1 MLPLLLPPRGA
12 QTAQLKNRSRSREE
26 INIID
31 DEIVVVVVVV
41 VADVALLRVAVVAV
55 VVVSLAVNVLKNAQ
69 RD

>member
-1 MLPLLLPPRGA
+1 MLPPRGA

-41 VADVALLRVAVVAV
+41 VADVALLLVAV
-55 VVVSLAVNVLKNAQ
+55 VVALAVNVLKNAQ

>member
-41 VADVALLRVAVVAV
+41 VADVALLLVAV
-55 VVVSLAVNVLKNAQ
+55 VVVFALVVNVLKNAQ